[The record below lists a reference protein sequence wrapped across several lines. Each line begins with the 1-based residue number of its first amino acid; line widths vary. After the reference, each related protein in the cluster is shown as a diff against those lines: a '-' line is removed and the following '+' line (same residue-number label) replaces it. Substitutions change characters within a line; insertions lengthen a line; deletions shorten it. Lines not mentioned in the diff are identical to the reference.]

1 MSVASVE
8 SESVADQPNVLL
20 LWGEDPFL
28 LREAATDALH
38 GVHPVEVEG
47 EEWQG
52 GETSDLAT
60 PSLFGEERALLVTGC
75 RHLNEAAS
83 RELAAY
89 LASPAPDARLVLLC
103 QVAERGKPPAALTK
117 LVQPVGKSVQV
128 AVARKDLPQW
138 ILSRAERHRAQ
149 VAPDAARAMVDV
161 IGDSPAALDAGL
173 EQLAAAFGTGRI
185 TREQVES
192 QFRGLGEQKVW
203 DLCDR
208 LFERDAARAVRS
220 LRSLLEARE
229 EPLMI
234 LGGLAS
240 RIRDLIR
247 VKALPERASPSE
259 LAKAAGL
266 RFDWQARR
274 YREQVRRFTMAE
286 LVAIHAR
293 IAQADRE
300 LKSGA
305 TGDVVLPVVVTEIAS
320 PA

>member
-1 MSVASVE
+1 VAAE
-8 SESVADQPNVLL
+8 ANVLL

-28 LREAATDALH
+28 LREAAMEALD

-47 EEWQG
+47 DEWQG

-60 PSLFGEERALLVTGC
+60 PSLFGEPRALLVNGC

-83 RELAAY
+83 RELATY
-89 LASPAPDARLVLLC
+89 LASPAEDARLVLLC

-117 LVQPVGKSVQV
+117 LVQPVGRVRQV

-138 ILSRAERHRAQ
+138 LVSRGERHSASLS
-149 VAPDAARAMVDV
+149 PDGARAMVV
-161 IGDSPAALDAGL
+161 VLGESPAALDAGL

-185 TREQVES
+185 TRDQVES

-208 LFERDAARAVRS
+208 LFERDAARAIRS
-220 LRSLLEARE
+220 VRSLLEARE

-234 LGGLAS
+234 LGSVSS
-240 RIRDLIR
+240 RVRDLIR
-247 VKALPERASPSE
+247 VKALPERISPAE
-259 LAKAAGL
+259 LARAAGL

-274 YREQVRRFTMAE
+274 YREQARRFTMAE

-300 LKSGA
+300 LKNGA
-305 TGDVVLPVVVTEIAS
+305 TGDVLLPVVVTEIAA
-320 PA
+320 PAAGARA

>member
-1 MSVASVE
+1 MGAG
-8 SESVADQPNVLL
+8 PNVLL

-28 LREAATDALH
+28 LREAAAEALH
-38 GVHPVEVEG
+38 GVRPVEVDA

-60 PSLFGEERALLVTGC
+60 PSLFGEERALMVTGC
-75 RHLNEAAS
+75 RHLNEAGS

-89 LASPAPDARLVLLC
+89 LASPAPDATLVLLC
-103 QVAERGKPPAALTK
+103 QVAERGKPPAGLVK
-117 LVQPVGKSVQV
+117 LVQPVGEVRPV
-128 AVARKDLPQW
+128 AVARKDLPTW
-138 ILSRAERHRAQ
+138 ILSRAERHGASI
-149 VAPDAARAMVDV
+149 APDAARAMVEV
-161 IGDSPAALDAGL
+161 MGESPAALDAAL
-173 EQLAAAFGTGRI
+173 EQLASAFGSVRV
-185 TREQVES
+185 TREHVES

-234 LGGLAS
+234 LGSVSS
-240 RIRDLIR
+240 RVRDLIR
-247 VKALPERASPSE
+247 VKALPERTSPAD

-274 YREQVRRFTMAE
+274 YREQARRFTMAE

-305 TGDVVLPVVVTEIAS
+305 TGDVVLPVVVTQIAA

>member
-1 MSVASVE
+1 VTA
-8 SESVADQPNVLL
+8 AATNVLL

-28 LREAATDALH
+28 LREAAMDALN

-47 EEWQG
+47 DEWQG

-60 PSLFGEERALLVTGC
+60 PSLFGEERALLVNGC

-103 QVAERGKPPAALTK
+103 RVAERGKPPAALNK
-117 LVQPVGKSVQV
+117 MVQPVGEIRQV

-138 ILSRAERHRAQ
+138 LLSRAERHAASL
-149 VAPDAARAMVDV
+149 APDGARALVEV
-161 IGDSPAALDAGL
+161 LGESPAALDAGL
-173 EQLAAAFGTGRI
+173 EQLASAFGGTPI
-185 TREQVES
+185 TRDQVES

-234 LGGLAS
+234 LGSVAS
-240 RIRDLIR
+240 RVRDLIR
-247 VKALPERASPSE
+247 VKALPERISPAE
-259 LAKAAGL
+259 LAKATGM

-274 YREQVRRFTMAE
+274 SREQARRFTMAE

-305 TGDVVLPVVVTEIAS
+305 TGDVVLPVVVTQIAS

>member
-1 MSVASVE
+1 MAG
-8 SESVADQPNVLL
+8 DPNVLL

-28 LREAATDALH
+28 LREAAIDALH
-38 GVHPVEVEG
+38 GVQPVEVDG

-75 RHLNEAAS
+75 RHLNETAS

-89 LASPAPDARLVLLC
+89 LASPSPDARLVLLC
-103 QVAERGKPPAALTK
+103 QVAERGKPPAALLK
-117 LVQPVGKSVQV
+117 QVQPAGKVVQV
-128 AVARKDLPQW
+128 AVARKDLPAW
-138 ILSRAERHRAQ
+138 LLSRAERHGAKI
-149 VAPDAARAMVDV
+149 APDAARAMVEV
-161 IGDSPAALDAGL
+161 LGEQPAALDAGL
-173 EQLAAAFGTGRI
+173 EQLATAFGGRI

-220 LRSLLEARE
+220 LRSLLDARE

-234 LGGLAS
+234 LGSVAA

-247 VKALPERASPSE
+247 VKALPERTSPAD

-274 YREQVRRFTMAE
+274 YREQARRFTMAE

-320 PA
+320 PV

>member
-1 MSVASVE
+1 MA
-8 SESVADQPNVLL
+8 ADPNVLL

-28 LREAATDALH
+28 LREAAIEALH
-38 GVHPVEVEG
+38 GVQPVEVEG

-83 RELAAY
+83 RELAGY
-89 LASPAPDARLVLLC
+89 LAAPSPDARLVLLC
-103 QVAERGKPPAALTK
+103 QVAERGKPPAALLK
-117 LVQPVGKSVQV
+117 QVQPVGKVVQI

-138 ILSRAERHRAQ
+138 ILSRAARHGAKI
-149 VAPDAARAMVDV
+149 APDAARALVEV
-161 IGDSPAALDAGL
+161 LGEQPAALDAGV
-173 EQLAAAFGTGRI
+173 EQLAAAFGGGRI
-185 TREQVES
+185 SREQVES
-192 QFRGLGEQKVW
+192 QFRGLGEQKTW

-220 LRSLLEARE
+220 LRSLLDARE

-234 LGGLAS
+234 LGSVAS

-247 VKALPERASPSE
+247 VKALPDRISPAE
-259 LAKAAGL
+259 AAKAAGL
-266 RFDWQARR
+266 RFDWQVRR
-274 YREQVRRFTMAE
+274 YREQARRFTMTE

>member
-1 MSVASVE
+1 M
-8 SESVADQPNVLL
+8 
-20 LWGEDPFL
+20 
-28 LREAATDALH
+28 DALH
-38 GVHPVEVEG
+38 GVRPAEVEG
-47 EEWQG
+47 DEWQG

-60 PSLFGEERALLVTGC
+60 PSLFGEERALLVNGC
-75 RHLNEAAS
+75 RHLNEAAA

-117 LVQPVGKSVQV
+117 LVQPVGEVRQV
-128 AVARKDLPQW
+128 AVARKELPQW
-138 ILSRAERHRAQ
+138 LLSRAERHSASL
-149 VAPDAARAMVDV
+149 APDAARAMIEVL
-161 IGDSPAALDAGL
+161 GEQPAALDAGL
-173 EQLAAAFGTGRI
+173 EQLAAAFGGSRI
-185 TREQVES
+185 AREQVES

-208 LFERDAARAVRS
+208 LFERDAARAIRS

-234 LGGLAS
+234 LGSVAS
-240 RIRDLIR
+240 RVRDLIR
-247 VKALPERASPSE
+247 VKALPERTSPAE
-259 LAKAAGL
+259 LAKATGM

-274 YREQVRRFTMAE
+274 SREQARRFTMAE

-305 TGDVVLPVVVTEIAS
+305 TGDVVLPVVVTEIAI
-320 PA
+320 PT